1 MAYFISRTGT
11 KIQMF
16 YYIESCRQ
24 ARYTY
29 IIELNSVSNGSGF
42 MNAYKTY
49 RQKRTSE
56 MRPFYQFLRKT
67 QQNVICQPVNFY
79 RRSWEILLKASHHT
93 GKMRYQAIMGNE
105 EVPSHRNEWKLLI
118 DARRVCK
125 VSRALERLGSALKCE
140 RFTFFTC
147 G

>member
-1 MAYFISRTGT
+1 
-11 KIQMF
+11 
-16 YYIESCRQ
+16 
-24 ARYTY
+24 
-29 IIELNSVSNGSGF
+29 

-125 VSRALERLGSALKCE
+125 VSRALERLG
-140 RFTFFTC
+140 RFEMRTIYIFYVRMSYQEITYASHFR
-147 G
+147 GDQFYFG